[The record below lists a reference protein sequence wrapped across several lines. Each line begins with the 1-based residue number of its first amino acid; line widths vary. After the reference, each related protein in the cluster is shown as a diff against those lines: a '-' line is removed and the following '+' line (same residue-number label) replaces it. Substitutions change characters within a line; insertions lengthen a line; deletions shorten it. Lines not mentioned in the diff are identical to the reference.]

1 MLKVN
6 DKNIYTKEIREM
18 FDEYEKTMKNHK
30 LDSKMQSCVDTCESV
45 VELIDN
51 LINAARSCPDSTVKA
66 RLYLILSI
74 VGGMISSQLEEYTSE
89 KLNDIDELDKLINT
103 LEKIVNIIGE
113 D

>member
-6 DKNIYTKEIREM
+6 DKNMYPKEIREM

-30 LDSKMQSCVDTCESV
+30 LDSKMQSCIDTCESV

-51 LINAARSCPDSTVKA
+51 LINAARTCPDSSAKA
-66 RLYLILSI
+66 RIYLIMSL
-74 VGGMISSQLEEYTSE
+74 VGGMLSSALEEYTSE
-89 KLNDIDELDKLINT
+89 HIDDIDKVDKLIDT
-103 LEKIVNIIGE
+103 LERVLNIIEE